1 MPKMRSLHHL
11 HFSRTDVAMIR
22 SALEQMVESMVAER
36 DALPPDDPVRRS
48 VARNLRAFVQL
59 RDRFPVLALD
69 ASGQLV
75 EVPAWRPN

>member
-11 HFSRTDVAMIR
+11 HFSRTDVAMLR
-22 SALEQMVESMVAER
+22 SALEQMVDALIADR
-36 DALPPDDPVRRS
+36 DAMAPDAPERRS
-48 VARNLRAFVQL
+48 VARNLRAFVEL

-75 EVPAWRPN
+75 EVPPWRPN